1 MRQVKRSPELLQGI
15 LRGTQMSLRD
25 IITIATIVVS
35 RHYSEPQ
42 MKALWFQ
49 LWLYPLGTR
58 VDHNFK
64 ASHIVAAEIF

>member
-1 MRQVKRSPELLQGI
+1 
-15 LRGTQMSLRD
+15 MSLRD

-35 RHYSEPQ
+35 RLYSEPQ

-49 LWLYPLGTR
+49 LRLYPLGTR

>member
-42 MKALWFQ
+42 MKALWF
-49 LWLYPLGTR
+49 
-58 VDHNFK
+58 
-64 ASHIVAAEIF
+64 

>member
-15 LRGTQMSLRD
+15 LRGTQMSLQD

-35 RHYSEPQ
+35 RLYSEPQ

-49 LWLYPLGTR
+49 LCLYPLGTR